1 MSYNHAIS
9 SDDPQALEKL
19 NAKLESC
26 QKLQDHMKA
35 VNAYYRKHGTVV
47 GCPNVSNE
55 QAQKL
60 DARAKNH
67 YSGAALPYLP
77 YELSGNTA
85 EMRRIK
91 GRIAQITKDKEV
103 GFVGWKFPGG
113 EAVTNTDINRLQLIF
128 EEKPSEEQRTVLKRN
143 GFHWSPKENAWQR
156 QLNSN
161 AIWTAGTID
170 FLRTVDGEN
179 PARIQPK
186 APQKDRER

>member
-1 MSYNHAIS
+1 MSYNRAIS

-26 QKLQDHMKA
+26 QKLQQDMRVA
-35 VNAYYRKHGTVV
+35 NSYYRKHGTVV
-47 GCPNVSNE
+47 GCPGIPHE

-60 DARAKNH
+60 DHKAQNH
-67 YSGAALPYLP
+67 YSGAGLPYMP
-77 YELSGNTA
+77 YELSGNNA
-85 EMRRIK
+85 EIRRLK

-113 EAVTNTDINRLQLIF
+113 EAVANTEITRLQLFF
-128 EEKPSEEQRTVLKRN
+128 EEKPTEEQRTVLKRN
-143 GFHWSPKENAWQR
+143 GFHWSPNENAWQR
-156 QLNSN
+156 LLNSN

-186 APQKDRER
+186 APPKGHER